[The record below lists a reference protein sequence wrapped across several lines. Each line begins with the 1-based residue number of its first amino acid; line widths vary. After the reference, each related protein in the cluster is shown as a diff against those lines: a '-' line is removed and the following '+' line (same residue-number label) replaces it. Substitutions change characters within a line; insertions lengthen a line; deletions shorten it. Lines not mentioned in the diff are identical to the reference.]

1 MCLPPLAPQMPP
13 KTQRGKG
20 KGSKPIGGLRTGW
33 LGEHQLYGDIDLL
46 LEDRKKVGCN
56 ERQMGAE
63 EIIVEACL
71 RESCLT
77 GQSSYGQQE

>member
-1 MCLPPLAPQMPP
+1 MPP
-13 KTQRGKG
+13 KAQKG
-20 KGSKPIGGLRTGW
+20 KRKGNKPIGGLRTGW
-33 LGEHQLYGDIDLL
+33 LGKHQLDGDIDLL

-71 RESCLT
+71 RESCLR
-77 GQSSYGQQE
+77 GQSSYRQQE